1 MIERLLFGK
10 LKKLPINNFK
20 FFELKSASI
29 NFASP
34 YKTTTM
40 KLLQFKPIV
49 FALILANSYGYGQ
62 TGSVKS
68 KKTKKSPVVFS
79 DVASETTIPAREKDT
94 ILMQIGG
101 DPVTK
106 REFESI
112 YRKNNKND
120 NSEDRK
126 ALEEYLELFINFKLK
141 VKAARDLGKDTAKAF
156 INELKGYRKQL
167 AQPYLTDKDVNQKL
181 IEEAYQRMKKD
192 VHAGHLLIKLSED
205 ALPKDTL
212 AAWNKIIEIR
222 NKIIKGENFE
232 KLAKEF
238 SDDPSAKQN
247 AGDLGY
253 FTAMMMVY
261 PFESAA
267 YNTPVGQVSMP
278 VRTKF
283 GYHLLKVYDIRDA
296 RGQVHV
302 AHIMI
307 QVPETAPDS
316 VVENSRK
323 KAEEIYQKIIAGED
337 FGKLASNY
345 SDDRTSGRNGGELPW
360 FGTNRMVLE
369 FENAAFEL
377 KEKGDVSKP
386 VRSQFGFH
394 IIKLLDKKGIQTF
407 DEAKGEIKYKISKDS
422 RSQLSRNSV
431 ITRIKKENN
440 FSEDFKALDQLVEK
454 VDTSYLSG
462 KWSIEKVSGLNK
474 TLFTLGIEKTTQQ
487 EFAKY
492 ISDNQTVQKKDALPE
507 TLVRK
512 AYAAFRDNKIISY
525 EDVRLEEKYPEFR
538 LLMQEYHDGILLFDI
553 TNELVWDKAIKDS
566 AGLAEFHEKN
576 KNNYLWGDRI
586 EAAIYKSKDEK
597 TAKAVRKLVNKRNK
611 KGYSIDFIKKKINKN
626 SELNLQTEEGIFS
639 KGDNETIDKLK
650 WVQGLSLDEKTN
662 DGLIVF
668 VEVIRLVPPGPK
680 SLPEAKGLITS
691 DYQTFLEKQWI
702 KVLKAKY
709 QVKVDEEVFK
719 TIR

>member
-1 MIERLLFGK
+1 
-10 LKKLPINNFK
+10 
-20 FFELKSASI
+20 
-29 NFASP
+29 
-34 YKTTTM
+34 
-40 KLLQFKPIV
+40 
-49 FALILANSYGYGQ
+49 
-62 TGSVKS
+62 
-68 KKTKKSPVVFS
+68 
-79 DVASETTIPAREKDT
+79 
-94 ILMQIGG
+94 
-101 DPVTK
+101 
-106 REFESI
+106 
-112 YRKNNKND
+112 
-120 NSEDRK
+120 
-126 ALEEYLELFINFKLK
+126 
-141 VKAARDLGKDTAKAF
+141 
-156 INELKGYRKQL
+156 
-167 AQPYLTDKDVNQKL
+167 
-181 IEEAYQRMKKD
+181 
-192 VHAGHLLIKLSED
+192 
-205 ALPKDTL
+205 
-212 AAWNKIIEIR
+212 
-222 NKIIKGENFE
+222 
-232 KLAKEF
+232 
-238 SDDPSAKQN
+238 
-247 AGDLGY
+247 
-253 FTAMMMVY
+253 
-261 PFESAA
+261 
-267 YNTPVGQVSMP
+267 
-278 VRTKF
+278 
-283 GYHLLKVYDIRDA
+283 
-296 RGQVHV
+296 
-302 AHIMI
+302 
-307 QVPETAPDS
+307 
-316 VVENSRK
+316 
-323 KAEEIYQKIIAGED
+323 
-337 FGKLASNY
+337 
-345 SDDRTSGRNGGELPW
+345 
-360 FGTNRMVLE
+360 
-369 FENAAFEL
+369 
-377 KEKGDVSKP
+377 
-386 VRSQFGFH
+386 
-394 IIKLLDKKGIQTF
+394 LDKKGIQTF

-462 KWSIEKVSGLNK
+462 KWSIEKVSGFNK

-507 TLVRK
+507 ALVRK

-702 KVLKAKY
+702 KELKAKY